1 MLARSRNFKGM
12 DGMRDS
18 GEAAHGRQ
26 KGHGDMLRGRGEA
39 DARVG
44 FIELF
49 FDLVFVFAVT
59 QLSHH
64 LIAHLTPVG
73 ALEGA
78 MLFAAIWWVWVYTIW
93 CTNWLNTEVWP
104 VRLMLFAMMAGGLVL
119 AMAIPDAFGKAGLVF
134 ALAYAALQIGRSLF
148 MVVVLRGRDPGNQRN
163 FLRIATWAMVAGLFW
178 ICGGLVAPQMRLPLW
193 LVALAVDAAGPPLRF
208 YVPGLGASRMSDW
221 NVEAHHMSERCGL
234 FVIIALGESVLLT
247 GSTFSGTVWEGA
259 GVLAFAGAF
268 ITIVAMWWIYFHLG
282 AEEATHHFAQAADR
296 GKIARFAYTYLH
308 MPIIAGII
316 VNAASDEMLIV
327 HPTGHFAPGVAL
339 LLIGGPALFLASV
352 MLFKHVTAGG
362 WRLSHL
368 AGLALLGVLAIA
380 TAFAQLAPL
389 VLGIGVSAVLVLT
402 AFWETV
408 SLGTAPR
415 TAQR

>member
-1 MLARSRNFKGM
+1 MT
-12 DGMRDS
+12 DS
-18 GEAAHGRQ
+18 GGAAHGRQ
-26 KGHGDMLRGRGEA
+26 KGLGDILRGRGEA

-59 QLSHH
+59 QLSHY
-64 LIAHLTPVG
+64 LIAHLSPTG

-78 MLFAAIWWVWVYTIW
+78 MLFVAIWWVWVYTIW

-119 AMAIPDAFGKAGLVF
+119 AMAIPNAFGRAGLVF
-134 ALAYAALQIGRSLF
+134 ALAYAVLQVGRSLF
-148 MVVVLRGRDPGNQRN
+148 MVAVLRGRDSGNRLN
-163 FLRIATWAMVAGLFW
+163 FLRIMIWALAASLLW
-178 ICGGLVAPQMRLPLW
+178 IGGGLAAPALRLPLW

-208 YVPGLGASRMSDW
+208 FVPGLGASRMSDW

-247 GSTFSGTVWEGA
+247 GSTFSGTDWQGA
-259 GVLAFAGAF
+259 GILAFVSAF

-282 AEEATHHFAQAADR
+282 AEEATHHFAHAADR
-296 GKIARFAYTYLH
+296 GRIARFAYTYLH

-316 VNAASDEMLIV
+316 VNAASDEMVIA
-327 HPTGHFAPGVAL
+327 HPVGHFAPGVAML
-339 LLIGGPALFLASV
+339 LVGGPALFLASV
-352 MLFKHVTAGG
+352 MLFKRVTAGG

-368 AGLALLGVLAIA
+368 VGLALLGAL
-380 TAFAQLAPL
+380 FAAGWSAHLAPL
-389 VLGIGVSAVLVLT
+389 ALGIGVSAVLVLT

-415 TAQR
+415 VANG